1 MDCAD
6 WTRKQVEDVALATLI
21 NALGRDGTKP
31 GWTAIAPFGEEMKTL
46 WAQWDSLRLVDGV
59 LCRVWEN
66 PGGTQETLQTLVP
79 KALRKQIFDFLH
91 GSKTGGHFGISNT
104 LGKIK
109 EKFYWP
115 KLRNDVQTWCAQ
127 CDMCAA
133 RKGPTRKIKAP
144 LTTYVVGLPMERVA
158 VDMLGPLPVSDSGNK
173 YILIAMDYFTKW
185 PEAYPLPN
193 QEAETV
199 AKVLVDQFVCRF
211 GAPAELH
218 SDQGRNFES
227 QVFAEMCK
235 LLGIKKTRTTPLH
248 PQSDGMVERYNRTLE
263 HQLAI
268 FVNENQRDWDE
279 HIPLLLMAYRTSTH
293 ELTGITPA
301 KMMMGRDLSIP
312 LDLVMGHPPQ
322 RSQESRLSYVARLK
336 ESLDVAH
343 KFARERLK
351 LTAERMKT
359 RYNVKATA
367 VRLDVGASVWLYR
380 PQRKKGISPKL
391 SKPRVGPYTI
401 VKRINDLVYRIVDV
415 AHKFARERLKLT
427 ADRMK
432 TRYNVKVTAVRLD
445 VGASVWLYRP
455 RKKGISPKLSKPWVG
470 PYTIVKRI
478 NDLVYRIQ
486 LSNRSKPMVVH
497 RNRLREYVGEIIPEL
512 LSREGRENA
521 GQEEIP
527 EPQRRRSTRTRRAPV
542 RLEL

>member
-1 MDCAD
+1 MNFAYYAIGPLLTSTPILAFLNLDGEFRLDTDASDCAIGAVLSQMQESTEKVIAYFSRTLTRAERNYCVTRKELLAVVKAIEHFNYYLYGQKLRIRTDHSALQWLMNFREPQGQVARWLEKLQVYDFEVEHRSGVSHRNADALSRRPCCDVSCKHCARYEKKVQLETVGRVTSSLNDQVDTCCESAIDIEITPMDCAD

-31 GWTAIAPFGEEMKTL
+31 GWTAIAPFGEEIKTL

-91 GSKTGGHFGISNT
+91 GSKTGGHFGINKT
-104 LGKIK
+104 VGKIK

-158 VDMLGPLPVSDSGNK
+158 VDVLGPLPVSDSGNK

-227 QVFAEMCK
+227 
-235 LLGIKKTRTTPLH
+235 
-248 PQSDGMVERYNRTLE
+248 
-263 HQLAI
+263 
-268 FVNENQRDWDE
+268 
-279 HIPLLLMAYRTSTH
+279 
-293 ELTGITPA
+293 
-301 KMMMGRDLSIP
+301 
-312 LDLVMGHPPQ
+312 
-322 RSQESRLSYVARLK
+322 
-336 ESLDVAH
+336 
-343 KFARERLK
+343 
-351 LTAERMKT
+351 
-359 RYNVKATA
+359 
-367 VRLDVGASVWLYR
+367 
-380 PQRKKGISPKL
+380 
-391 SKPRVGPYTI
+391 
-401 VKRINDLVYRIVDV
+401 
-415 AHKFARERLKLT
+415 
-427 ADRMK
+427 
-432 TRYNVKVTAVRLD
+432 
-445 VGASVWLYRP
+445 
-455 RKKGISPKLSKPWVG
+455 
-470 PYTIVKRI
+470 
-478 NDLVYRIQ
+478 
-486 LSNRSKPMVVH
+486 
-497 RNRLREYVGEIIPEL
+497 
-512 LSREGRENA
+512 
-521 GQEEIP
+521 
-527 EPQRRRSTRTRRAPV
+527 
-542 RLEL
+542 